1 MLSIVPLEYDT
12 KENMGKTRGI
22 LTSIPESTLMIE
34 KKHILGILL
43 SKKNLGSR
51 TNRTKINHY
60 LSLEKRMDIQCL
72 DQKESSKP

>member
-34 KKHILGILL
+34 KAYFRNIVV
-43 SKKNLGSR
+43 
-51 TNRTKINHY
+51 
-60 LSLEKRMDIQCL
+60 
-72 DQKESSKP
+72 QKESTKQNKQDKNKSLFVIGKKNGYSMPGSKRI